1 MKSLKTYFKA
11 ITLVLSALIFFQGC
25 TVYRSTNV
33 SLEEAAQANTRVRIK
48 TKDNKTLKFNK
59 VQFENNQ
66 FYGKTQYDDN
76 LIKVGIDENNID
88 RVQVKDK
95 GKSTLLNIGVP
106 VLIIG
111 ILALGVVLSISP
123 Y

>member
-1 MKSLKTYFKA
+1 MKSLKTYFNLV
-11 ITLVLSALIFFQGC
+11 TLVLSALIFFQGC
-25 TVYRSTNV
+25 TVYRSANV
-33 SLEEAAQANTRVRIK
+33 SLEEAALADTRVRIK

-66 FYGKTQYDDN
+66 FYGKTQYDDK